1 MRSDPL
7 RSALRGACPQCGRG
21 RLFSSLAGFAP
32 ACVVCGLDYSR
43 FNVGDGPAAFLT
55 LLIGGIVTGLAMWLE
70 LSLHPAWWVHVL
82 LWTPL
87 VVLGTIYALRVGKA
101 ALLALEY
108 RHKAQEGRL
117 DEEEAQS

>member
-1 MRSDPL
+1 MSVNAL
-7 RSALRGACPQCGRG
+7 RSALLGKCPECGRG
-21 RLFSSLAGFAP
+21 PLFSSLAGFAP
-32 ACVVCGLDYSR
+32 ACVVCGLNFQR

-55 LLIGGIVTGLAMWLE
+55 LIIGGIVTGLAMWLE
-70 LSLHPAWWVHVL
+70 LTIHPPWWVHVL

-87 VVLGTIYALRVGKA
+87 VVLGTIYALRAGKA

-117 DEEEAQS
+117 HEDEEG